1 LVPTPTPRGQPLTW
15 TVTIGDA
22 MSFCMLFSRDMD
34 INLMSLQLF
43 LTLQIPISGLTQTPP
58 VQGPSSDIMET
69 QGSVVV
75 PVTLGVAKDFQ
86 TFLVNFFIVDP
97 MLPYEAI
104 LTWGE
109 SQDAM
114 VSASPHQRSAPTS
127 ALRSPTSVFC

>member
-1 LVPTPTPRGQPLTW
+1 
-15 TVTIGDA
+15 
-22 MSFCMLFSRDMD
+22 MD
-34 INLMSLQLF
+34 INPMSLQLF
-43 LTLQIPISGLTQTPP
+43 RTLQIPISGLTPTPP

-69 QGSVVV
+69 QGSAVV

-114 VSASPHQRSAPTS
+114 VSVSPHQRSAPAS